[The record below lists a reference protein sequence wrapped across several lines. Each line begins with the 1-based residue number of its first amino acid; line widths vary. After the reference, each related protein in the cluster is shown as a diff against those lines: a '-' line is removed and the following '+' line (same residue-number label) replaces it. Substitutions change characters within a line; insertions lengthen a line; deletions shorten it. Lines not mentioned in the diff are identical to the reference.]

1 MVTPQPTTHGQ
12 LLPSNF
18 GATAVQFC
26 KTKGMSN
33 KLGFFDI
40 ASVIAK
46 SH

>member
-26 KTKGMSN
+26 KTKGMLN
-33 KLGFFDI
+33 KVGFFDI
-40 ASVIAK
+40 TIVLAK
-46 SH
+46 FH